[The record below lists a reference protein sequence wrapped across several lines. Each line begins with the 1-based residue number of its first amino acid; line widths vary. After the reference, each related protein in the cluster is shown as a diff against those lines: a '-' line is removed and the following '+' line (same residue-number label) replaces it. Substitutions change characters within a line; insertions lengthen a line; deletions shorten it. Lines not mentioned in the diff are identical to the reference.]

1 MENSLCGKRKNDEK
15 SEDSKISQVNQYS
28 IELSYEDYNKI
39 IDDHLNNL
47 NYKKLKKKNK
57 IIFDTETNGLSSTND
72 IIQIAY
78 YIVDSDNNIIET
90 PKSFYIKFRKNNPNG
105 DAYKIN
111 GISEE
116 LLNQE
121 GEEFEIAITQ
131 FYNDLEN
138 CDEVIGH
145 NIAFDIKMINSNIKK
160 YKISLFDKNNDK
172 IENLFTNKKIVCT
185 QKLYTEFL
193 KPIDLE
199 IKKKSPT
206 EKPIS
211 KKLVNMYFNFFDK
224 HIINAHN
231 ALSDVDATFECYKI
245 LTENKYKNILSA
257 CYDKINF

>member
-1 MENSLCGKRKNDEK
+1 MDNTFYEKRKNDEK
-15 SEDSKISQVNQYS
+15 SIDSEINYMNQNS
-28 IELSYEDYNKI
+28 IELSYDDYNKI
-39 IDDHLNNL
+39 IDDHENILNC
-47 NYKKLKKKNK
+47 KKLKKNNK
-57 IIFDTETNGLSSTND
+57 IIFDTETNGLSSMND

-78 YIVDSDNNIIET
+78 YIVDYDNNIVDT
-90 PKSFYIKFRKNNPNG
+90 PKSSYIKFRKNNPNS

-116 LLNQE
+116 LLNKE
-121 GEEFEIAITQ
+121 GEEFEIVITR
-131 FYNDLEN
+131 FCNDLEK

-145 NIAFDIKMINSNIKK
+145 NVAFDIKMINSNIKK
-160 YKISLFDKNNDK
+160 YKISLFNKNNEI
-172 IENLFTNKKIVCT
+172 IENIFTNKKIVCT
-185 QKLYTEFL
+185 QKLYTAFL

-224 HIINAHN
+224 NIINAHN

-245 LTENKYKNILSA
+245 LTEDKYKHILSA